1 MDGDGVAGDGV
12 AGDGAAGDGADG
24 DGAEGDDADEDGA
37 DVVGDGD
44 VESVTVIAESQSSSV
59 LQRSAASIS
68 ASEAAEP
75 VST

>member
-24 DGAEGDDADEDGA
+24 DGADGDGADEDGDA
-37 DVVGDGD
+37 DDE
-44 VESVTVIAESQSSSV
+44 ESSAVIVESQSSSV
-59 LQRSAASIS
+59 LQISAASIS

-75 VST
+75 VSTKNK